1 MPSTRTLLGAAL
13 ALSVALSVGAAVAKP
28 DGTSTMPSKRPPDYE
43 VGKKLWT
50 QSCWQ
55 CHGATGK
62 GDGPAAAALVG
73 GVPSLE
79 GKIKGAEFDALV
91 DVIQQGRGRMP
102 AYSEDIDE
110 HDSRRI
116 LQYLKDTLE
125 GKKPPPPQN
134 EKDKAD
140 AEGGE
145 GQ

>member
-1 MPSTRTLLGAAL
+1 MPSSRTVFGAAL
-13 ALSVALSVGAAVAKP
+13 ALVAALSVGAALAKP
-28 DGTSTMPSKRPPDYE
+28 DGTSTMPSKRPPDFE
-43 VGKKLWT
+43 VGKRLWT

-79 GKIKGAEFDALV
+79 GKIKGAKFDALV
-91 DVIQQGRGRMP
+91 AVIQDGRGRMP
-102 AYSEDIDE
+102 AYGENIDE

-125 GKKPPPPQN
+125 GKKPPPP
-134 EKDKAD
+134 EKDAEKGD